1 MKAEELLEKLK
12 RLDRIAF
19 SSLITTT
26 TIYKEDWY
34 KRVNRYKI
42 NLINQFKKEVDE
54 EALKIIKE
62 IYSMSAPWGDTVIS
76 EDLYNRMESLI
87 EKNE

>member
-1 MKAEELLEKLK
+1 MDQEMIIEQE
-12 RLDRIAF
+12 
-19 SSLITTT
+19 
-26 TIYKEDWY
+26 W
-34 KRVNRYKI
+34 
-42 NLINQFKKEVDE
+42 E
-54 EALKIIKE
+54 EALEIIKE